1 MASICLQ
8 NVQGFYRTLNS
19 LASKLR
25 FVRLVS
31 SVRDDMHCQS
41 GQSEPLPCVV

>member
-1 MASICLQ
+1 MQ
-8 NVQGFYRTLNS
+8 FLNS
-19 LASKLR
+19 LASKLSKRLR